1 MKQRYAVVILF
12 ALFVASGLTCFSS
25 YQATERDVA
34 EDMKLALKKTL
45 AEQQSD
51 AISTDTIRVFNN
63 HLTLEQLKGN
73 AVITVSTRH
82 DGLRCEAKCSAATI
96 FAMSDQRP
104 ASVLWTM
111 ALLWGLYCFWRYSKE
126 VPLVVFGGLAYSEKE
141 RRFYNTKGK
150 QVKLTPMQQQLMEMF
165 FRNESHHLTKAE
177 ICDTLWPKKDDAND
191 TLYTLIRRLK
201 PIIEEHSDLMIES
214 DRGRA
219 YELKIR

>member
-1 MKQRYAVVILF
+1 MKQKYAVIILF
-12 ALFVASGLTCFSS
+12 ALISVSGITSFSS
-25 YQATERDVA
+25 YQATEGMIT
-34 EDMKLALKKTL
+34 EDMNSALTKTL
-45 AEQQSD
+45 AEQKSD
-51 AISTDTIRVFNN
+51 VISTDTIRVFNSF
-63 HLTLEQLKGN
+63 LTIEQLRGN
-73 AVITVSTRH
+73 AV
-82 DGLRCEAKCSAATI
+82 
-96 FAMSDQRP
+96 
-104 ASVLWTM
+104 LWTI
-111 ALLWGLYCFWRYSKE
+111 ALLWSLYCFWKYRKNE
-126 VPLVVFGGLAYSEKE
+126 PLIAFGGLAYSEVDG
-141 RRFYNTKGK
+141 RFYNTKGK